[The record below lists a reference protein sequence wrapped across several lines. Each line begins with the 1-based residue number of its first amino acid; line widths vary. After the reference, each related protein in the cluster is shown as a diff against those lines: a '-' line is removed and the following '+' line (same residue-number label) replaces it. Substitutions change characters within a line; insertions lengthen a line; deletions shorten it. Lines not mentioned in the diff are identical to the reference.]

1 MSRIRPNHRSHSELA
16 VVKSK
21 DILKSFEEEL
31 IDDLSELNK
40 EFERRVKRTKRE
52 LADIKAFG
60 DDNIYSLFDSPSGR
74 SNEHETIEETDLHE
88 NEFDV
93 GYDKTDLLIDS
104 DDKEEDTEEN
114 VEMDNKNALLVIK
127 VFSDEMN
134 KGTKNRSSLRFLR
147 RLLNNEVRL
156 LKAVRK
162 ELKRQGKSDKDIL
175 YSLAE
180 EILSD
185 GTRAVEGSTALSKE
199 VSFEY
204 DADFDVVDQEQEAAL
219 TTKGAFEVAL
229 VETVAVPL
237 IAATMV
243 DDPTFNADAVPTI
256 TAHSTSIIDPTIKS
270 DVTIAVIPME
280 DAAESKKYQKQSS
293 IWTTKNREGE
303 EANVESPFGKKISS
317 LAVVKSRVS
326 TTYGDSSKSLQ
337 LSTRIWSNDA
347 PIQGKSKRRR
357 EKVDVAPPPL
367 PPPDDVAPQGKSK
380 RRRERVD
387 VAPPPLPPS
396 SLPPPSSIPLPP
408 SSLPPP
414 PSLLLPSPP
423 SSIPLPTLPS
433 LPLPPPPVIRRRP
446 ASSKKNVPHV
456 TFKLPSAAKSSLA
469 VDFWEVKVSPET
481 SSKRAV

>member
-1 MSRIRPNHRSHSELA
+1 MSRIRPNHRSHSELAA

-52 LADIKAFG
+52 LADVKAYG
-60 DDNIYSLFDSPSGR
+60 DDNIYSLFDSPYRR
-74 SNEHETIEETDLHE
+74 STEHETIEEIDVHE
-88 NEFDV
+88 NEFDTN
-93 GYDKTDLLIDS
+93 YDKTDLRIDS
-104 DDKEEDTEEN
+104 DDNEEDTGEN
-114 VEMDNKNALLVIK
+114 VEMDDKNALLVIK

-147 RLLNNEVRL
+147 RLLNNENRL

-162 ELKRQGKSDKDIL
+162 ELKRQGQSDKDIL

-204 DADFDVVDQEQEAAL
+204 DADYDEVDQEPESSL
-219 TTKGAFEVAL
+219 TIKGSSEVAL
-229 VETVAVPL
+229 VETVAVPM
-237 IAATMV
+237 IAATMI
-243 DDPTFNADAVPTI
+243 DDPTSNADAVPTI
-256 TAHSTSIIDPTIKS
+256 TAHSTSNFPPSSSVSPIIDPTIIS
-270 DVTIAVIPME
+270 DVTVAVIPME
-280 DAAESKKYQKQSS
+280 DAADSKKYQKQSS
-293 IWTTKNREGE
+293 IWTTKTNREGE
-303 EANVESPFGKKISS
+303 EANDGESPFEKKISS

-347 PIQGKSKRRR
+347 PM
-357 EKVDVAPPPL
+357 
-367 PPPDDVAPQGKSK
+367 QGKSK

-387 VAPPPLPPS
+387 DVRERVDDVAPPPPSLP
-396 SLPPPSSIPLPP
+396 LPPP
-408 SSLPPP
+408 SLPPP
-414 PSLLLPSPP
+414 PSLLLPSTP
-423 SSIPLPTLPS
+423 SSIPLPTLPT
-433 LPLPPPPVIRRRP
+433 LPPPPPPFIRPQTKTQASRRP
-446 ASSKKNVPHV
+446 ASSKADQRSEKNVPHV
-456 TFKLPSAAKSSLA
+456 TFKLPSAAKRNSL
-469 VDFWEVKVSPET
+469 VDFWDSKVSPET

>member
-1 MSRIRPNHRSHSELA
+1 L
-16 VVKSK
+16 
-21 DILKSFEEEL
+21 
-31 IDDLSELNK
+31 
-40 EFERRVKRTKRE
+40 
-52 LADIKAFG
+52 
-60 DDNIYSLFDSPSGR
+60 
-74 SNEHETIEETDLHE
+74 
-88 NEFDV
+88 
-93 GYDKTDLLIDS
+93 
-104 DDKEEDTEEN
+104 
-114 VEMDNKNALLVIK
+114 DNKNELLVIK

-147 RLLNNEVRL
+147 RLLNNEVRI

-229 VETVAVPL
+229 VETVAVPM

-243 DDPTFNADAVPTI
+243 DDPTFNADAIPT
-256 TAHSTSIIDPTIKS
+256 TAHSTTIIDPTIKS

-293 IWTTKNREGE
+293 IWTTRNPEGE

-357 EKVDVAPPPL
+357 EKVDIAPPPL

-380 RRRERVD
+380 RRRERV

-396 SLPPPSSIPLPP
+396 E
-408 SSLPPP
+408 
-414 PSLLLPSPP
+414 
-423 SSIPLPTLPS
+423 
-433 LPLPPPPVIRRRP
+433 
-446 ASSKKNVPHV
+446 KNVPHV